1 MSFIFILIL
10 TCLSYST
17 IDSVLFYVM
26 FYFLHHSMLF
36 LQSGELVILR
46 EGVLRKHLSL
56 CVSSTT
62 NNQKRQQ
69 MLSQAKKLPALTA
82 ISAAVSDAEK
92 ARIALSD
99 AFTGLVEMELN
110 LKTNLFTVDSGKLAA
125 LNQREFGA
133 SKINSVVN
141 ADSATA
147 VATLASEVLVVG
159 PWRIHAQVL
168 YADQAADTTA
178 GGCKALSS
186 LAAILPGTFTYDLPL
201 PQGTTSDSVHLSFHF
216 QLEQLRSHSEELT
229 LYHDLC
235 DQLQRGLS
243 ITTADSASA
252 TPTTITASS
261 TTLPSYEEVQAMCRE
276 VVAPAD
282 LSLMVDRLRHG
293 LPLLVL
299 TNRKIENDVS
309 RDGVETGLVGVPSAV
324 RLLFAFL

>member
-1 MSFIFILIL
+1 MFIF
-10 TCLSYST
+10 
-17 IDSVLFYVM
+17 LF
-26 FYFLHHSMLF
+26 FLPFHF

-82 ISAAVSDAEK
+82 ISAAVSDADK

-99 AFTGLVEMELN
+99 AYTGLVEVELD
-110 LKTNLFTVDSGKLAA
+110 LRTILFTVDADKLAA
-125 LNQREFGA
+125 LSLREFGA
-133 SKINSVVN
+133 SRV
-141 ADSATA
+141 DSTTNTA
-147 VATLASEVLVVG
+147 VAAVASEVLVVG
-159 PWRIHAQVL
+159 PWRIQAQVL
-168 YADQAADTTA
+168 YADQTQTTDPA
-178 GGCKALSS
+178 TGCKALSS
-186 LAAILPGTFTYDLPL
+186 LAAVLPGTFTYDLPL

-243 ITTADSASA
+243 ITTSDSDSA
-252 TPTTITASS
+252 TPTTTITASS
-261 TTLPSYEEVQAMCRE
+261 PTLPSYEEVQALCRE

-309 RDGVETGLVGVPSAV
+309 RDGVETGLVDVPSAV
-324 RLLFAFL
+324 RLLFAYL